1 VRITKKEIPML
12 KKFTSIAIVAALV
25 YALAGTPTSA
35 TAQTRRDTK
44 TLSPLGIEEN
54 QILSENLG
62 ANQNLRADM
71 VKLVADVRAEG
82 KLVKV
87 PAPQIQAPQRNNL
100 STGAKIAI
108 GVAIAVAVVVVVLVA
123 QRCNNEPGGC

>member
-1 VRITKKEIPML
+1 MCKKR
-12 KKFTSIAIVAALV
+12 TSISIVAALV
-25 YALAGTPTSA
+25 YTLIGPPNSV
-35 TAQTRRDTK
+35 TAQFRREARNVSTPITK
-44 TLSPLGIEEN
+44 DNNGTQS
-54 QILSENLG
+54 
-62 ANQNLRADM
+62 LRADM

-87 PAPQIQAPQRNNL
+87 PQPQIQAPQRNNL

-123 QRCNNEPGGC
+123 QRCNNEPGSC